1 MKTYSPANFPSPF
14 QPIVQYISQ
23 QYQQY
28 LQLKEIA
35 EQSAKEVQSLQYK
48 YCCEVFIINFEYI

>member
-28 LQLKEIA
+28 LQLKEI
-35 EQSAKEVQSLQYK
+35 EQSAKEVQS
-48 YCCEVFIINFEYI
+48 

>member
-28 LQLKEIA
+28 LQLTEIA
-35 EQSAKEVQSLQYK
+35 EQSERSSELTIQILL
-48 YCCEVFIINFEYI
+48 